1 MSTIYVIIGTTGGYS
16 DRDEWL
22 VKAANSEDRAKEL
35 VLELSEPVRGSESWK
50 DSQCEAFEHPL
61 DPQCYINPWTGVS
74 YSYKAVELEG
84 K

>member
-1 MSTIYVIIGTTGGYS
+1 MSTIYVIIGTTGEYS

-22 VKAANSEDRAKEL
+22 VKAVTSENRAKEL

-50 DSQCEAFEHPL
+50 YSQCEAFKHPL
-61 DPQCYINPWTGVS
+61 DPQCYIISYSGVG

-84 K
+84 E